1 MITTKREH
9 TLGIWALGLGYF
21 IFYTPYSGLI
31 KAVTS
36 GLLSHGERVSSFV
49 LLPTTVISTAFVMLL
64 FITIMGWW
72 KYASVRN
79 VLGTTVRCPGRHT
92 LLSGICFATII
103 ATTTLAY
110 SFKGVSII
118 FALLLMRAGTLIMG
132 PLIDRA
138 FRRRVRWFSW
148 AGLGLSLAALLIA
161 FLDVHEYQLSLL
173 VAVNLSAYLTGYALR
188 LPCMTRFAKTTDKK
202 MSLTYFVEEQ
212 MVAMPLL
219 VLVPAILALIGRGAI
234 MSDLRFGFTHLFSS
248 SFVLPGLAIGLFY
261 AGLGVFTSFIFLDRR
276 ENTFCI
282 PMHSCSSLLA
292 GIVASYILMFWL
304 HAPRPSGV
312 QLGGVFLVIAALLVM
327 SPLHHLPLYIKQLR
341 EAIAEKRLVMVDF
354 VGRQPIDSPS
364 LDSAATARFITI
376 NFQAVRDVVGK
387 QRRESQ
393 TL

>member
-21 IFYTPYSGLI
+21 LFYTPYSGLI

-36 GLLSHGERVSSFV
+36 GLLSHGERVSGFV
-49 LLPTTVISTAFVMLL
+49 LLPSTVISTALVIFL

-72 KYASVRN
+72 KHARVRN
-79 VLGTTVRCPGRHT
+79 VFGTAIRCPGRHT
-92 LLSGICFATII
+92 LISGICFATII

-161 FLDVHEYQLSLL
+161 FLDVHEYQSSVL
-173 VAVNLSAYLTGYALR
+173 VALNLAAYLTGYALR
-188 LPCMTRFAKTTDKK
+188 LPCMTKIAKTADKK
-202 MSLTYFVEEQ
+202 ISIAYFVEEQ
-212 MVAMPLL
+212 MVAMPAL
-219 VLVPAILALIGRGAI
+219 VLVPALLALIGRGAI
-234 MSDLRFGFTHLFSS
+234 MNDLRFGFTHLLDG

-261 AGLGVFTSFIFLDRR
+261 AGLGVFTTFIFLDRR

-292 GIVASYILMFWL
+292 GIVASYILMVWF
-304 HAPRPSGV
+304 HAPRPSGA
-312 QLGGVFLVIAALLVM
+312 QLGGVFLIIAALLVM
-327 SPLHHLPLYIKQLR
+327 SPLHHLPLYIRQLR

-354 VGRQPIDSPS
+354 VVRQPEASSSRGPV
-364 LDSAATARFITI
+364 ATARFITI

-387 QRRESQ
+387 HRRGSQ
-393 TL
+393 PS